1 MNLDH
6 LYYFKTLV
14 ETKSRSATAEK
25 LAITPSTLSLA
36 ITKLERELNTSLL
49 DKKRGSVCLTTDGQV
64 FYEYIATALRF
75 VDGGIKILQERN
87 GRGQSQSEITIG
99 TVFSVQDKEWSEIIS
114 RFRTQTHGNVRLNV
128 KQSTTPELLKDI
140 KNGLVDVAFCGTM
153 GEDSEISFKPVWS
166 QRAVLVV
173 NHLHPFA
180 KRDSLSLEELKD
192 HYLISYNLTGPLA
205 SELTNLVK
213 GYSLLI
219 DYLYTDEITLASI
232 VSGNP
237 DIMAIACRSWLLDS
251 YHDNVKLVEIE
262 EAPKDFH
269 QMYLCSKAHIRQ
281 PQAVASFIEVVDRY
295 CQEKKNDS

>member
-36 ITKLERELNTSLL
+36 IAKLERELNTSLL
-49 DKKRGSVCLTTDGQV
+49 DKKRGSVSLTTDGQV

-75 VDGGIKILQERN
+75 VDGGIRILQERN
-87 GRGQSQSEITIG
+87 GGGQSQSEITIG
-99 TVFSVQDKEWSEIIS
+99 TVFSVQDKDWSEIIS
-114 RFRTQTHGNVRLNV
+114 RFRVQTHGNVRLNV
-128 KQSTTPELLKDI
+128 KQPTTPELLKDI

-153 GEDSEISFKPVWS
+153 GDDSEISFKPVWS
-166 QRAVLVV
+166 QRVVLVV
-173 NHLHPFA
+173 NRLHPFA
-180 KRDSLSLEELKD
+180 KRDKLSLEELKD
-192 HYLISYNLTGPLA
+192 HYLISYSLTGPLA
-205 SELTNLVK
+205 SELTDLVK
-213 GYSLLI
+213 GYCLLI
-219 DYLYTDEITLASI
+219 DYLYADEITLASI
-232 VSGNP
+232 VSGSP

-251 YHDNVKLVEIE
+251 YHDDIKLVEIE
-262 EAPKDFH
+262 EAPEDFH

-295 CQEKKNDS
+295 CREKGNNR

>member
-1 MNLDH
+1 M
-6 LYYFKTLV
+6 
-14 ETKSRSATAEK
+14 
-25 LAITPSTLSLA
+25 
-36 ITKLERELNTSLL
+36 
-49 DKKRGSVCLTTDGQV
+49 
-64 FYEYIATALRF
+64 
-75 VDGGIKILQERN
+75 
-87 GRGQSQSEITIG
+87 
-99 TVFSVQDKEWSEIIS
+99 FSVQDKEWSEIIS

-237 DIMAIACRSWLLDS
+237 DIMAIACCSWLLDS

>member
-1 MNLDH
+1 MVKSSTN
-6 LYYFKTLV
+6 TLQQPFV
-14 ETKSRSATAEK
+14 LLMAE
-25 LAITPSTLSLA
+25 
-36 ITKLERELNTSLL
+36 
-49 DKKRGSVCLTTDGQV
+49 
-64 FYEYIATALRF
+64 LRF
-75 VDGGIKILQERN
+75 CKNATGG
-87 GRGQSQSEITIG
+87 GQSQSEITIG
-99 TVFSVQDKEWSEIIS
+99 TVFSVQDKDWSEIIS
-114 RFRTQTHGNVRLNV
+114 RFRVQTHGNVRLNV

-153 GEDSEISFKPVWS
+153 GEDSEISFKPAWS

-173 NHLHPFA
+173 NRLHPFA

-192 HYLISYNLTGPLA
+192 HYLISYSLTGPLA

-232 VSGNP
+232 VSGSP
-237 DIMAIACRSWLLDS
+237 DIMAIACRSWLLNS
-251 YHDNVKLVEIE
+251 YHDDIKLIEIE

-281 PQAVASFIEVVDRY
+281 PQAVATFIDVVDRY
-295 CQEKKNDS
+295 CREKKNA

>member
-14 ETKSRSATAEK
+14 ETKSRTATAEK

-49 DKKRGSVCLTTDGQV
+49 DKKRGSVSLTTDGQV

-87 GRGQSQSEITIG
+87 EGGQSQNEITIG
-99 TVFSVQDKEWSEIIS
+99 TVFSVQVKDWSEIIS
-114 RFRTQTHGNVRLNV
+114 RFRVQTHGNVRLNV

-153 GEDSEISFKPVWS
+153 GEDSEISFKPAWS

-173 NHLHPFA
+173 NRLHPFA

-192 HYLISYNLTGPLA
+192 HYLISYSLTGPLA

-232 VSGNP
+232 VSGSP
-237 DIMAIACRSWLLDS
+237 DIMAIACRSWLLNS
-251 YHDNVKLVEIE
+251 YHDDIKLVEIE

-269 QMYLCSKAHIRQ
+269 QMYLGAKAHIRQ
-281 PQAVASFIEVVDRY
+281 PQAVATFIDVVDRY
-295 CQEKKNDS
+295 CREKKNA